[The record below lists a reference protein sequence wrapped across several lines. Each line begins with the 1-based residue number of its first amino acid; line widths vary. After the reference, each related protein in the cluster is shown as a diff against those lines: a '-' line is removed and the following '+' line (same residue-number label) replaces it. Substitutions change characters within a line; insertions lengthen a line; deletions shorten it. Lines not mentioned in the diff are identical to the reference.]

1 MLDKITQLIREK
13 NLNIFRTVLYYNGII
28 EDETLK
34 PTAPCQNCYS
44 LSKSVTSLAVGIA
57 QNMGLL
63 DIDDPIIKYFCDEL
77 PLVYDRCLEKVTIAH
92 LLTMTMGIDK
102 GFLFEGD
109 RYNYSERNWVKL
121 ILSRP
126 LDFEPGIKYT
136 YSNSNY
142 YMLSCLIHRATELTM
157 QEFLRR
163 HLFDYMNIN
172 SYAWETCPCGEAMGA
187 TGLYMSTPDIAKVG
201 IMCLNGGMYD
211 GKRIISSDYL
221 ERATGNRVNVDNIG
235 YGYGFWIN
243 KYGFCGSGAFG
254 QTLIVM
260 PEKKLVFAA
269 HAFSGDVNYLDM
281 INSALN
287 S

>member
-1 MLDKITQLIREK
+1 MLEKITSQIRER
-13 NLNIFRTVLYYNGII
+13 NLNVFRTVLYYNGVI
-28 EDETLK
+28 EDETLI
-34 PTAPCQNCYS
+34 PAAPCQNCYS

-57 QNMGLL
+57 QDMGLL
-63 DIDDPIIKYFCDEL
+63 DVNDLVIKYFRDEL
-77 PLVYDRCLEKVTIAH
+77 PAGYDKRLEQVTIAH
-92 LLTMTMGIDK
+92 LLTMSMGIDK
-102 GFLFEGD
+102 GFLFESD

-126 LDFEPGIKYT
+126 LDYEPGIKFT

-142 YMLSCLIHRATELTM
+142 YMLSCLIHRAAELTM

-163 HLFDYMNIN
+163 HLFDRLDIN

-187 TGLYMSTPDIAKVG
+187 TGLYMSTPDIARLG

-211 GKRIISSDYL
+211 GKRIISSEYL
-221 ERATGNRVNVDNIG
+221 AMATASRVNIDNIG

-243 KYGFCGSGAFG
+243 KYGYCGSGAFE

-260 PEKKLVFAA
+260 PEKKIVFAA
-269 HAFSGDVNYLDM
+269 HAFAGNANYHGM
-281 INSALN
+281 IESALN